1 MLLGTLTRDDDIS
14 RDFNAEKNKQSQRR
28 VEGWRGSP
36 PPQVKFSKTKKFLFK
51 TSL

>member
-28 VEGWRGSP
+28 VEGGRGSP
-36 PPQVKFSKTKKFLFK
+36 PPQSEIFK
-51 TSL
+51 DKEIFI

>member
-28 VEGWRGSP
+28 VEGGRGS

>member
-28 VEGWRGSP
+28 VEGGSEI
-36 PPQVKFSKTKKFLFK
+36 FK
-51 TSL
+51 DKEIFI

>member
-28 VEGWRGSP
+28 VEGG
-36 PPQVKFSKTKKFLFK
+36 KFLFK

>member
-28 VEGWRGSP
+28 VEWGEGKSP
-36 PPQVKFSKTKKFLFK
+36 PQKK
-51 TSL
+51 